1 MESQL
6 NGSEITPQGAEG
18 QKKHQ
23 KKKNSRC
30 MMKNNEENIFSQQG
44 SWLG

>member
-23 KKKNSRC
+23 KKKKFK
-30 MMKNNEENIFSQQG
+30 MYDEKQ
-44 SWLG
+44 

>member
-18 QKKHQ
+18 QKKQQ
-23 KKKNSRC
+23 KEKFK
-30 MMKNNEENIFSQQG
+30 MYDEKQ
-44 SWLG
+44 

>member
-23 KKKNSRC
+23 KKK
-30 MMKNNEENIFSQQG
+30 IQDV
-44 SWLG
+44 